1 MSSRYEFIDAERATR
16 NVDGSPRYTVRLMCV
31 WLAVSVSGFYEWVSR
46 PASVMARRRAELSV
60 MIDYVFA
67 EHDARY
73 GYRRIHA
80 VLARRGVVC
89 GPELVRDLMRAAGL
103 VPCQPRRSRKGT
115 TVQAGRWA
123 PIPDLVGRDFSAETP
138 GAKLV
143 GDITYVP
150 TWQGWLYVALVIDC
164 YSRKIVGW
172 AMSDNY
178 KTPLITSAIT
188 MATRNITL
196 PDGAIFHSDR
206 GSNYTS
212 EEYAKV
218 LTGLGLRQSVGRT
231 GICYDN
237 ALAESTNGALKV
249 ELVNRVQ
256 FPTREIATAQI
267 ARYIE
272 LFYNHRRLHSRLG
285 YQTPQE
291 VLDAYRVPPIA
302 A

>member
-16 NVDGSPRYTVRLMCV
+16 NTDGSPRYTVRLMCA
-31 WLAVSVSGFYEWVSR
+31 WLVVSVSGFYDWASR
-46 PASVMARRRAELSV
+46 PVSATAGRRAELRL
-60 MIDYVFA
+60 MIEYVFA

-73 GYRRIHA
+73 GYRRVHA

-89 GPELVRDLMRAAGL
+89 GLELVRYLMRQAGL

-123 PIPDLVGRDFSAETP
+123 PIPDLVGRDFTAATP

-150 TWQGWLYVALVIDC
+150 TWEGWLYVALVIDC

-172 AMSDNY
+172 AMGDNY
-178 KTPLITSAIT
+178 KTPLISAAVA
-188 MATRNITL
+188 MAARNMVL
-196 PDGAIFHSDR
+196 PVDAVFHSDR

-212 EEYAKV
+212 EEYTNV
-218 LTGLGLRQSVGRT
+218 LTGLGLHQSVGRT

-249 ELVNRVQ
+249 ELVNRRQ
-256 FPTREIATAQI
+256 FPTRDIAQAAI
-267 ARYIE
+267 ANYIE

-291 VLDAYRVPPIA
+291 VLDSYRVPPIA